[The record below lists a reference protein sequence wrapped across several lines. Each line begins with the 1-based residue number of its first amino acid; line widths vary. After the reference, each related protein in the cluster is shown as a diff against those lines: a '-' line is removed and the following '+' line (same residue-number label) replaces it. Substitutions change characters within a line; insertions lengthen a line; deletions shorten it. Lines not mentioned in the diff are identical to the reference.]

1 MKNKILLSVMIVALL
16 FSCKKADDSKEQN
29 KVDSTKTETVVDVT
43 SESEPLKNVCY
54 KFDNGKDLIEANLLY
69 DNGKVSGNINYN
81 LYEKDKNSG
90 TVSGMFKGD
99 TLYADYTFQSE
110 GTSSVR
116 ETVFIKKGNTLVEGF
131 GEITEKDN
139 KQVFKDKKALKF
151 DESVV
156 LNKVECE

>member
-1 MKNKILLSVMIVALL
+1 MKNKILAFAIAVTFFA
-16 FSCKKADDSKEQN
+16 SCKE
-29 KVDSTKTETVVDVT
+29 KTEEQVVTEQEMEQPEVSVSAKDCYLYVKAKDTVRLT
-43 SESEPLKNVCY
+43 LITA
-54 KFDNGKDLIEANLLY
+54 NGN
-69 DNGKVSGNINYN
+69 NVSGDLVYN
-81 LYEKDKNSG
+81 FFEKDKNSG

-116 ETVFIKKGNTLVEGF
+116 ETVFIKKGTTLIEGF
-131 GEITEKDN
+131 GEITEKGN

>member
-1 MKNKILLSVMIVALL
+1 MKNRILAFAIVGV
-16 FSCKKADDSKEQN
+16 FFTSCKE
-29 KVDSTKTETVVDVT
+29 KTEEQVVTEKEMEQPEVSVSAKD
-43 SESEPLKNVCY
+43 CY
-54 KFDNGKDLIEANLLY
+54 LHVKGKDTVKLSLITANG
-69 DNGKVSGNINYN
+69 NNVSGDLVYSFF
-81 LYEKDKNSG
+81 EKDKNSG
-90 TVSGMFKGD
+90 TISGMFKGD

-131 GEITEKDN
+131 GEIDEKGN

-151 DESVV
+151 DESLV

>member
-1 MKNKILLSVMIVALL
+1 MKNRILAFAIAVT
-16 FSCKKADDSKEQN
+16 FFTSCKE
-29 KVDSTKTETVVDVT
+29 KTEEQVVTEQEMEQPEVSVSAKD
-43 SESEPLKNVCY
+43 CY
-54 KFDNGKDLIEANLLY
+54 LYVKGKDTVKLSLITANG
-69 DNGKVSGNINYN
+69 NNVSGDLVYSFF
-81 LYEKDKNSG
+81 EKDKNSG

-116 ETVFIKKGNTLVEGF
+116 ETVFLKKGTILVEGF

>member
-1 MKNKILLSVMIVALL
+1 MV
-16 FSCKKADDSKEQN
+16 
-29 KVDSTKTETVVDVT
+29 
-43 SESEPLKNVCY
+43 
-54 KFDNGKDLIEANLLY
+54 
-69 DNGKVSGNINYN
+69 YN
-81 LYEKDKNSG
+81 FFEKDKNSG

-139 KQVFKDKKALKF
+139 KQIFKDKKALKF

>member
-1 MKNKILLSVMIVALL
+1 MKNRILAFAVVGIFFA
-16 FSCKKADDSKEQN
+16 SCKE
-29 KVDSTKTETVVDVT
+29 KTEEQVVTEQEMEQPEVSIAAKD
-43 SESEPLKNVCY
+43 CY
-54 KFDNGKDLIEANLLY
+54 LFAKGKDTVRMTLVTANG
-69 DNGKVSGNINYN
+69 NNVSGDLVYN

-110 GTSSVR
+110 GMSSVR
-116 ETVFIKKGNTLVEGF
+116 ETVFVKKGITLVEGF
-131 GEITEKDN
+131 GEIEEKDN

-151 DESVV
+151 EGSII

>member
-1 MKNKILLSVMIVALL
+1 MKKKILILGIA
-16 FSCKKADDSKEQN
+16 FATFASCKIEEKQVVTEKEMEQPEVSVSSKDCYLYVKAKD
-29 KVDSTKTETVVDVT
+29 TVKLT
-43 SESEPLKNVCY
+43 LISA
-54 KFDNGKDLIEANLLY
+54 NGGN
-69 DNGKVSGNINYN
+69 VSGDLVYN

-99 TLYADYTFQSE
+99 TLYADYSFQSE
-110 GTSSVR
+110 GMNSVR

-151 DESVV
+151 EGDLV
-156 LNKVECE
+156 LNKVDCVE